1 MAVLKHGREMS
12 IHVDDTQKVSKYTA
26 VLYIYLWAV
35 VLLLLR
41 FSVVDDTSLA
51 PHWEQLR
58 NGFHSSKCL
67 MTGGLRF
74 NWVGRGRVGPQ
85 RGKKT

>member
-1 MAVLKHGREMS
+1 MS
-12 IHVDDTQKVSKYTA
+12 IHGGDTQKVSKHTA
-26 VLYIYLWAV
+26 VLYLWAV
-35 VLLLLR
+35 VLLLPRYL
-41 FSVVDDTSLA
+41 VVDNASLA

-58 NGFHSSKCL
+58 NGFHSSKCF

-74 NWVGRGRVGPQ
+74 NWVGRGKVGPQ